1 MLIHTAS
8 GRQLLMAWARRI
20 MSFGFINKVT
30 VHCLVREGLCTFL
43 DVLDLFC
50 LCCSTYYSFSLAFD
64 SLRSWSFH
72 CFSLHSLLPLL
83 PAKMG
88 HILSNDNPYTIR
100 FKTIGFVAIFPRFY
114 LSKKRPSWL
123 FWPTLQGA
131 FIFLKILR
139 KDDQVHMKSH
149 VWFYV
154 LDDHGNYNTHLLQDL
169 F

>member
-8 GRQLLMAWARRI
+8 GRQLLMAWARSI

-30 VHCLVREGLCTFL
+30 VHCLVREGPCIFL
-43 DVLDLFC
+43 DVFNLLC
-50 LCCSTYYSFSLAFD
+50 LCWSTYYSFSLAFD
-64 SLRSWSFH
+64 SLRSFH
-72 CFSLHSLLPLL
+72 CFSLHALLSLL

-88 HILSNDNPYTIR
+88 HILSNDSPYTMH
-100 FKTIGFVAIFPRFY
+100 FKTIGFVTIFPRFY
-114 LSKKRPSWL
+114 LSKKRPSYL
-123 FWPTLQGA
+123 FWPTLQDA

-149 VWFYV
+149 VWFYL
-154 LDDHGNYNTHLLQDL
+154 LDDHGNYNTRLLQDL